1 DLFTYDSVHGRW
13 PGKVKINGPHSFT
26 VDGTEIHTLEERDPS
41 KLPWKKLDVDLV
53 FDCTGVFRTKEKLQ
67 PHIDAGAGK
76 VLLSAPP
83 KDDMKQFVKGI
94 NDDHYQG
101 EEIVSMA
108 SCTTN
113 CLAPMVK
120 VLLDDFGFKRGF
132 MTTVHAYTNDQVVL
146 DSSHKDLRRAR
157 AAAVNIVP
165 TTTGATKATGVVI
178 PEVKGK
184 ITGMCLRVPVAD
196 GSITDLTAE
205 LGKQVTVD
213 DLNNAFRKAAAGHF
227 KGIIE
232 YTQDPIVSSDII
244 GNEHSC
250 ILDGQATMVL
260 GDKSDFVKVLGWYD
274 NEWGYSVRMLEF
286 ADLMLRK

>member
-1 DLFTYDSVHGRW
+1 MARIAVNGFGRIGRLVVRAGFKHGFFKKHELVAVNAPDKAMQMADLFTYDSVHGRW

-53 FDCTGVFRTKEKLQ
+53 LDCTGAFRTKEKLQ
-67 PHIDAGAGK
+67 SHIDAGAGK

-146 DSSHKDLRRAR
+146 DSSHKDL
-157 AAAVNIVP
+157 
-165 TTTGATKATGVVI
+165 
-178 PEVKGK
+178 
-184 ITGMCLRVPVAD
+184 
-196 GSITDLTAE
+196 
-205 LGKQVTVD
+205 
-213 DLNNAFRKAAAGHF
+213 
-227 KGIIE
+227 
-232 YTQDPIVSSDII
+232 
-244 GNEHSC
+244 
-250 ILDGQATMVL
+250 
-260 GDKSDFVKVLGWYD
+260 
-274 NEWGYSVRMLEF
+274 
-286 ADLMLRK
+286 